1 MGLFGQ
7 ETLTKT
13 FLSKI
18 KVVFIR
24 VLAMKKKMV
33 LAAAAVISVL
43 LVTAISGTLLGL
55 NFYPTEVKAN
65 DSAYHPNT
73 LFEIPNEI
81 RVEFYAA
88 SNEVPK
94 FYNASEPSTP
104 SYPFGEIVYLM
115 LMRTRLR
122 DGENPPIANVTIS
135 VSDDM
140 GNVVWSR
147 CIGLWG
153 GGSGVSGGGGGIGV
167 PWVSDAIGNYT
178 AGVVFEGLIYDVPN
192 DYSDVISIEICRSS
206 LIFGKVT
213 EKDEITAI
221 GVALVEALVDGVQKS
236 TAITDSEGAYT
247 LTLRPESVYDIRASA
262 PGYTPVIQRN
272 VSTELETQCLNFSLA
287 PIEEPGLEQQTPAK
301 TDLNATLKVTSAFIS
316 LEPNVAEVN
325 QTVRINMFIEPSP
338 PTSAEVFQ
346 GIVLTITGPDGHIYA
361 KGPYSTD
368 SNGSQYEF
376 FTPVQAGN
384 YTFQFHYP
392 GQLFTSEKIEYAAT
406 DSPLATLNVSP
417 QPETSSPTALSTP
430 NPILSP
436 TASPASSPTPSQGA
450 SPIPKPQQSPT
461 TLIVAAS
468 SMPVA
473 VVCFGLLFYF
483 RKRNTNRE

>member
-1 MGLFGQ
+1 
-7 ETLTKT
+7 
-13 FLSKI
+13 
-18 KVVFIR
+18 
-24 VLAMKKKMV
+24 
-33 LAAAAVISVL
+33 
-43 LVTAISGTLLGL
+43 
-55 NFYPTEVKAN
+55 
-65 DSAYHPNT
+65 
-73 LFEIPNEI
+73 
-81 RVEFYAA
+81 
-88 SNEVPK
+88 
-94 FYNASEPSTP
+94 
-104 SYPFGEIVYLM
+104 
-115 LMRTRLR
+115 
-122 DGENPPIANVTIS
+122 
-135 VSDDM
+135 M

-167 PWVSDAIGNYT
+167 PWVPDAIGNYT

-236 TAITDSEGAYT
+236 TAITNSEGAYT

-287 PIEEPGLEQQTPAK
+287 PIEESEPEQQTPAK

-316 LEPNVAEVN
+316 LEPNIAKVN

-346 GIVLTITGPDGHIYA
+346 GIVLTITGPDGHVYA

-392 GQLFTSEKIEYAAT
+392 GQLFTSEKIEYGAT
-406 DSPLATLNVSP
+406 DSPIVTLTVTP

-436 TASPASSPTPSQGA
+436 TALPASSPTPSQGA
-450 SPIPKPQQSPT
+450 SPILKLQSPT
-461 TLIVAAS
+461 TLIVATS

-473 VVCFGLLFYF
+473 VLCFGILLYF
-483 RKRNTNRE
+483 KKRNTNRE